1 MRSQNVL
8 REYNMSDSEMCFL
21 ASKICSYLTRD
32 LADLQ
37 DFGITAQKITDLK
50 TLITAFESFPDD
62 DYYLGASMLA
72 TELKNQKVVELKED
86 YRKMI
91 LRINMVWGDNQS
103 RLRQVSAS
111 EYYTATPDKLL
122 TMARKTHT
130 FAEEN
135 LTELTPAGLTQ
146 ALLDKFKQLTD
157 ELYESMLAQDEAVF
171 TRDNKATERGNK
183 GNEIYR
189 FISMYCEIG
198 KKLYVKTDPSKYND
212 YLIYGHAAGGLKPPV
227 NLAYRPGD
235 FVISWNPVENAT
247 SYELEY
253 SPDGAAWVVAYSG
266 SDDAVQYIPAVEGW
280 AYFRCRARNSNGYGE
295 FSEVLKAG
303 YYQQIPPPNNV
314 KAKIEEHTEN
324 GLLLT
329 WDEVP
334 SATVYKIYTSVVPIG
349 SPSNSF
355 VFLGK
360 PKVNNYSC
368 EIERGK
374 RHYFQLTAE
383 NSAQWS
389 QRSEAIYL
397 DVEQNQLGIEN
408 YGKIQDS

>member
-1 MRSQNVL
+1 MQTAN
-8 REYNMSDSEMCFL
+8 E
-21 ASKICSYLTRD
+21 LTRHFSMTYAELYETATRISESMVRD
-32 LADLQ
+32 LSDLSQ
-37 DFGITAQKITDLK
+37 FGITQAKITALNS
-50 TLITAFESFPDD
+50 LISQYLEILNDEMYKS
-62 DYYLGASMLA
+62 DYMNAV
-72 TELKNQKVVELKED
+72 Q
-86 YRKMI
+86 
-91 LRINMVWGDNQS
+91 
-103 RLRQVSAS
+103 LRQ
-111 EYYTATPDKLL
+111 DK
-122 TMARKTHT
+122 R
-130 FAEEN
+130 N
-135 LTELTPAGLTQ
+135 
-146 ALLDKFKQLTD
+146 QLNI
-157 ELYESMLAQDEAVF
+157 MLKRVAIAAEAVF
-171 TRDNKATERGNK
+171 RNDYAIIHSLVFDNMAKATDSEFAVNATKIHKNAVSHQVALAAESITPEYLESLETVITEYSTAVSNARVKLDVRETKTEERIKMANTLYANLVTYSK
-183 GNEIYR
+183 Y
-189 FISMYCEIG
+189 G
-198 KKLYVKTDPSKYND
+198 KLLYENVSPAKYND
-212 YLIYGHAAGGLKPPV
+212 YILTPTSAGGLKPPT

-235 FVISWNPVENAT
+235 FVISWGTVQNAT

-253 SPDGAAWVVAYSG
+253 SPDGAAWTVAYSG
-266 SDDAVQYIPAVEGW
+266 SDDAVQYIPTVEGW

-303 YYQQIPPPNNV
+303 YYQQIPPPSNV

-334 SATVYKIYTSVVPIG
+334 SATIYRIYTSVVPIG

-397 DVEQNQLGIEN
+397 DVE
-408 YGKIQDS
+408 

>member
-198 KKLYVKTDPSKYND
+198 KKLYIKTDPSKYND
-212 YLIYGHAAGGLKPPV
+212 YLIYGHAAGGLKPPTGLKYLV
-227 NLAYRPGD
+227 EQYTA
-235 FVISWNPVENAT
+235 VWEVVENAT
-247 SYELEY
+247 SYELQY
-253 SPDGAAWVVAYSG
+253 SPDGSDWSEAYGGADNMVHYFPPQSG
-266 SDDAVQYIPAVEGW
+266 TAF
-280 AYFRCRARNSNGYGE
+280 FRCRARNANGYGD
-295 FSEVLKAG
+295 FSEVLKID
-303 YYQQIPPPNNV
+303 IP
-314 KAKIEEHTEN
+314 
-324 GLLLT
+324 L
-329 WDEVP
+329 P
-334 SATVYKIYTSVVPIG
+334 S
-349 SPSNSF
+349 
-355 VFLGK
+355 
-360 PKVNNYSC
+360 
-368 EIERGK
+368 
-374 RHYFQLTAE
+374 
-383 NSAQWS
+383 
-389 QRSEAIYL
+389 
-397 DVEQNQLGIEN
+397 
-408 YGKIQDS
+408 

>member
-1 MRSQNVL
+1 MPNDLNAMKKYNLTHYELIEFTHKLAFSVRRDILEFADYNVTEADVDNMITLCSQFEAL
-8 REYNMSDSEMCFL
+8 PSDEAYRNEIGSLTEEKENLKNELFKYSRNITTRAKIVFGENSNKYKTLNCRNLTKLPELEL
-21 ASKICSYLTRD
+21 ADACKYQSAQAKINLTALQAEGLTQEYLT
-32 LADLQ
+32 AYN
-37 DFGITAQKITDLK
+37 AKIEVFEAKAFDMKNK
-50 TLITAFESFPDD
+50 TVARED
-62 DYYLGASMLA
+62 A
-72 TELKNQKVVELKED
+72 TELRIVTANNLYTMIVRFCD
-86 YRKMI
+86 Y
-91 LRINMVWGDNQS
+91 G
-103 RLRQVSAS
+103 
-111 EYYTATPDKLL
+111 KLI
-122 TMARKTHT
+122 
-130 FAEEN
+130 FDGIS
-135 LTELTPAGLTQ
+135 PA
-146 ALLDKFKQLTD
+146 
-157 ELYESMLAQDEAVF
+157 
-171 TRDNKATERGNK
+171 
-183 GNEIYR
+183 
-189 FISMYCEIG
+189 
-198 KKLYVKTDPSKYND
+198 KYND
-212 YLIYGHAAGGLKPPV
+212 YIIYGREAGPVKPPT

-235 FVISWNPVENAT
+235 FVISWSPVENAT

-253 SPDGAAWVVAYSG
+253 SPDGAAWTVAYSG

-295 FSEVLKAG
+295 FSEVFKAG
-303 YYQQIPPPNNV
+303 YYQQIPPPSNV

-360 PKVNNYSC
+360 PKENNYSC

-397 DVEQNQLGIEN
+397 DVE
-408 YGKIQDS
+408 

>member
-1 MRSQNVL
+1 MQTAN
-8 REYNMSDSEMCFL
+8 E
-21 ASKICSYLTRD
+21 LTRHFSMTYAELYETATRISESMVRD
-32 LADLQ
+32 LSDLSQ
-37 DFGITAQKITDLK
+37 FGITQAKITALNS
-50 TLITAFESFPDD
+50 LISQYLEILNDEMYKS
-62 DYYLGASMLA
+62 DYMNAV
-72 TELKNQKVVELKED
+72 Q
-86 YRKMI
+86 
-91 LRINMVWGDNQS
+91 
-103 RLRQVSAS
+103 LRQ
-111 EYYTATPDKLL
+111 DK
-122 TMARKTHT
+122 R
-130 FAEEN
+130 N
-135 LTELTPAGLTQ
+135 
-146 ALLDKFKQLTD
+146 QLNI
-157 ELYESMLAQDEAVF
+157 MLKRVAIAAEAVF
-171 TRDNKATERGNK
+171 RNDYAIIHSLVFDNMAKATDSEFAVNATKIHKNAVSHQVALAAESITPEYLESLETVITEYSTAVSNARVKLDVRETKTEERIKMANTLYANLVTYSK
-183 GNEIYR
+183 Y
-189 FISMYCEIG
+189 G
-198 KKLYVKTDPSKYND
+198 KLLYENVSPAKYND
-212 YLIYGHAAGGLKPPV
+212 YILTPTSAGGLKPPT

-235 FVISWNPVENAT
+235 FVISWGTVQNAT

-253 SPDGAAWVVAYSG
+253 SPDGAAWTVAYTG

-303 YYQQIPPPNNV
+303 YYQQIPPPINV

-334 SATVYKIYTSVVPIG
+334 SATIYKIYTSVVPIG

-360 PKVNNYSC
+360 PKENNYSC

-397 DVEQNQLGIEN
+397 DVE
-408 YGKIQDS
+408 

>member
-1 MRSQNVL
+1 MQTAN
-8 REYNMSDSEMCFL
+8 E
-21 ASKICSYLTRD
+21 LTRHFSMTYAELYETATRISESMVRD
-32 LADLQ
+32 LSDLSQ
-37 DFGITAQKITDLK
+37 FGITQAKITALNS
-50 TLITAFESFPDD
+50 LISQYLEILNDEMYKS
-62 DYYLGASMLA
+62 DYMNAV
-72 TELKNQKVVELKED
+72 Q
-86 YRKMI
+86 
-91 LRINMVWGDNQS
+91 
-103 RLRQVSAS
+103 LRQ
-111 EYYTATPDKLL
+111 DK
-122 TMARKTHT
+122 R
-130 FAEEN
+130 N
-135 LTELTPAGLTQ
+135 
-146 ALLDKFKQLTD
+146 QLNI
-157 ELYESMLAQDEAVF
+157 MLKRVAIAAEAVF
-171 TRDNKATERGNK
+171 RNDYAIIHSLVFDNMAKATDSEFAVNATKIHKNAVSHQVALAAESITPEYLESLETVITEYSTAVSNARVKLDVRETKTEERIKMANTLYANLVTYSK
-183 GNEIYR
+183 Y
-189 FISMYCEIG
+189 G
-198 KKLYVKTDPSKYND
+198 KLLYENVSPAKYND
-212 YLIYGHAAGGLKPPV
+212 YILTPTSAGGLKPPT

-235 FVISWNPVENAT
+235 FVISWGTVQNAT

-253 SPDGAAWVVAYSG
+253 SPDGAAWTVAYSG
-266 SDDAVQYIPAVEGW
+266 SDDAVQYIPTVEGW

-303 YYQQIPPPNNV
+303 YYQQIPPPSNV

-334 SATVYKIYTSVVPIG
+334 SATIYRIYTSVVPIG

-389 QRSEAIYL
+389 QRSTAIYL
-397 DVEQNQLGIEN
+397 DVE
-408 YGKIQDS
+408 

>member
-1 MRSQNVL
+1 MQTAN
-8 REYNMSDSEMCFL
+8 E
-21 ASKICSYLTRD
+21 LTRHFSMTYAELYETATRISESMVRD
-32 LADLQ
+32 LSDLSQ
-37 DFGITAQKITDLK
+37 FGITQAKITALNS
-50 TLITAFESFPDD
+50 LISQYLEILNDEMYKS
-62 DYYLGASMLA
+62 DYMNAV
-72 TELKNQKVVELKED
+72 Q
-86 YRKMI
+86 
-91 LRINMVWGDNQS
+91 
-103 RLRQVSAS
+103 LRQ
-111 EYYTATPDKLL
+111 DK
-122 TMARKTHT
+122 R
-130 FAEEN
+130 N
-135 LTELTPAGLTQ
+135 
-146 ALLDKFKQLTD
+146 QLNI
-157 ELYESMLAQDEAVF
+157 MLKRVAIAAEAVF
-171 TRDNKATERGNK
+171 RNDYAIIHSLVFDNMAKATDSEFAVNATKIHKNAVSHQVALAAESITPEYLESLETVITEYSTAVSNARVKLDVRETKTEERIKMANTLYANLVTYSK
-183 GNEIYR
+183 Y
-189 FISMYCEIG
+189 G
-198 KKLYVKTDPSKYND
+198 KLLYENVSPAKYND
-212 YLIYGHAAGGLKPPV
+212 YILTPTSAGGLKPPT

-235 FVISWNPVENAT
+235 FVISWGTVQNAT

-253 SPDGAAWVVAYSG
+253 SPDGAAWTVAYSG
-266 SDDAVQYIPAVEGW
+266 SDDAVQYIPTVEGW

-303 YYQQIPPPNNV
+303 YYQQIPPPSNV

-334 SATVYKIYTSVVPIG
+334 SATIYRIYTSVVPIG

-389 QRSEAIYL
+389 QRSAAIYL
-397 DVEQNQLGIEN
+397 DVE
-408 YGKIQDS
+408 

>member
-1 MRSQNVL
+1 MQTAN
-8 REYNMSDSEMCFL
+8 E
-21 ASKICSYLTRD
+21 LTRHFSMTYAELYETATRISESMVRD
-32 LADLQ
+32 LSDLSQ
-37 DFGITAQKITDLK
+37 FGITQAKITALNS
-50 TLITAFESFPDD
+50 LISQYLEILNDEMYKS
-62 DYYLGASMLA
+62 DYMNAV
-72 TELKNQKVVELKED
+72 Q
-86 YRKMI
+86 
-91 LRINMVWGDNQS
+91 
-103 RLRQVSAS
+103 LRQ
-111 EYYTATPDKLL
+111 DK
-122 TMARKTHT
+122 R
-130 FAEEN
+130 N
-135 LTELTPAGLTQ
+135 
-146 ALLDKFKQLTD
+146 QLNI
-157 ELYESMLAQDEAVF
+157 MLKRVAIAAEAVF
-171 TRDNKATERGNK
+171 RNDYAIIHSLVFDNMAKATDSEFAVNATKIHKNAVSHQVALAAESITPEYLESLETVITEYSTAVSNARVKLDVRETKTEERIKMANTLYANLVTYSK
-183 GNEIYR
+183 Y
-189 FISMYCEIG
+189 G
-198 KKLYVKTDPSKYND
+198 KLLYENVSPAKYND
-212 YLIYGHAAGGLKPPV
+212 YILTPTSAGGLKPPT

-235 FVISWNPVENAT
+235 FVISWGTVQNAT

-253 SPDGAAWVVAYSG
+253 SPDGAAWTVAYSG
-266 SDDAVQYIPAVEGW
+266 SDDAVQYIPTVEGW

-303 YYQQIPPPNNV
+303 YYQQIPPPINV

-334 SATVYKIYTSVVPIG
+334 SATIYKIYTSVVPIG

-360 PKVNNYSC
+360 PKENNYSC

-397 DVEQNQLGIEN
+397 DVE
-408 YGKIQDS
+408 

>member
-1 MRSQNVL
+1 
-8 REYNMSDSEMCFL
+8 MSDESIQRDYRMADADLSMF
-21 ASKICSYLTRD
+21 ASNLIATVNADIADFAEFGIDAAKMTAFTALCNQFESLPTDNSIIGDVMEASYLRD
-32 LADLQ
+32 EQRNLLLDQMHKLAGRVEAKWGAD
-37 DFGITAQKITDLK
+37 
-50 TLITAFESFPDD
+50 SF
-62 DYYLGASMLA
+62 
-72 TELKNQKVVELKED
+72 Q
-86 YRKMI
+86 YRK
-91 LRINMVWGDNQS
+91 LDFSQPS
-103 RLRQVSAS
+103 RLTDNLLAQTGRVMHLQLSGYLTQLS
-111 EYYTATPDKLL
+111 E
-122 TMARKTHT
+122 
-130 FAEEN
+130 F
-135 LTELTPAGLTQ
+135 GLTQ
-146 ALLDKFKQLTD
+146 ALLDDFLAQIETFEIKKNNQSLVDAMRREKTFERIKMGNEVYEMVVRLCNFGKM
-157 ELYESMLAQDEAVF
+157 LYEKKNPAKYQSF
-171 TRDNKATERGNK
+171 I
-183 GNEIYR
+183 IY
-189 FISMYCEIG
+189 
-198 KKLYVKTDPSKYND
+198 TPS
-212 YLIYGHAAGGLKPPV
+212 AGGLKPPT

-235 FVISWNPVENAT
+235 FVISWSPVENAT

-253 SPDGAAWVVAYSG
+253 SPDGAAWTVAYSG

-303 YYQQIPPPNNV
+303 YYQQIPPPSNV

-360 PKVNNYSC
+360 PKENNYSC

-397 DVEQNQLGIEN
+397 DVE
-408 YGKIQDS
+408 

>member
-1 MRSQNVL
+1 
-8 REYNMSDSEMCFL
+8 MSDDS
-21 ASKICSYLTRD
+21 IQRD
-32 LADLQ
+32 YRMADADLSMFASNLIATVNA
-37 DFGITAQKITDLK
+37 DIADFAEFGIDAAK
-50 TLITAFESFPDD
+50 ITAFTALCNQFESLPTDNSIIGD
-62 DYYLGASMLA
+62 VMEASYLRDEQRNLLLDQMHKLAGRVEAKWGADSF
-72 TELKNQKVVELKED
+72 Q
-86 YRKMI
+86 YRK
-91 LRINMVWGDNQS
+91 LDFSQPS
-103 RLRQVSAS
+103 RLTDNLLAQTGRVMHLQLSGYLTQLS
-111 EYYTATPDKLL
+111 E
-122 TMARKTHT
+122 
-130 FAEEN
+130 F
-135 LTELTPAGLTQ
+135 GLTQ
-146 ALLDKFKQLTD
+146 ALLDDFLAQIETFEIKKNNQSLVDAMRREKTFERIKMGNEVYEMVVRLCNFGKM
-157 ELYESMLAQDEAVF
+157 LYEKKNPAKYQSF
-171 TRDNKATERGNK
+171 I
-183 GNEIYR
+183 IY
-189 FISMYCEIG
+189 
-198 KKLYVKTDPSKYND
+198 TPS
-212 YLIYGHAAGGLKPPV
+212 AGGLKPPT
-227 NLAYRPGD
+227 NLVYRPGD
-235 FVISWNPVENAT
+235 FVISWSPVENAT

-253 SPDGAAWVVAYSG
+253 SPDGSAWIVAYSG

-303 YYQQIPPPNNV
+303 YYQQIPPPSNV

-360 PKVNNYSC
+360 PKENNYSC

-389 QRSEAIYL
+389 LRSEAIYL
-397 DVEQNQLGIEN
+397 DVE
-408 YGKIQDS
+408 

>member
-1 MRSQNVL
+1 MRSQNVP
-8 REYNMSDSEMCFL
+8 RDYKMNDSEMCFL

-32 LADLQ
+32 LSDLQ
-37 DFGITAQKITDLK
+37 DFGITALKISTLK
-50 TLITAFESFPDD
+50 ALISDFQNFPDD
-62 DYYLGASMLA
+62 DYYLGDSMEA
-72 TELKNQKVVELKED
+72 TELKNQKAVELKED

-91 LRINMVWGDNQS
+91 LRINMVWGENPGK
-103 RLRQVSAS
+103 LRKVSAS
-111 EYYTATPDKLL
+111 EYYSAPLDQLL
-122 TMARKTHT
+122 TMARKTYI
-130 FAEEN
+130 FAKEN
-135 LTELTPAGLTQ
+135 LTELATAGLTQ

-157 ELYESMLAQDEAVF
+157 DLEAAMAAQDEAIDI
-171 TRDNKATERGNK
+171 RDSKATERGTM
-183 GNEIYR
+183 GNEIYKT
-189 FISMYCEIG
+189 ISMYCEIG
-198 KKLYVKTDPSKYND
+198 KKLYAKSNPSKYND
-212 YLIYGHAAGGLKPPV
+212 YIIYTPSAGGLKPPT

-235 FVISWNPVENAT
+235 FVISWSPVENAT

-253 SPDGAAWVVAYSG
+253 SPDGSAWIVAYSG

-303 YYQQIPPPNNV
+303 YYQQIPPPSNV

-334 SATVYKIYTSVVPIG
+334 SATIYKIYTSVVPIG

-360 PKVNNYSC
+360 PKENNYSC

-397 DVEQNQLGIEN
+397 DVE
-408 YGKIQDS
+408 